1 MEKIQF
7 QSLSFCHGRQ
17 YLDASVIFPG
27 VGHIWPNFLPAHND
41 VALVRNYQP
50 ISKPVCS
57 CNSAQPLAS
66 VWSTALEFL
75 VVADCLMGG
84 GQSYP
89 WEQNLIFMMI
99 FLALIVLLVGGQKP
113 KREHIRSSL
122 QYPILLVLYEMDSD
136 PQICTNTH
144 IVLDVRVWPGLRSQ
158 GDMAD

>member
-84 GQSYP
+84 RAELSMRTEFNFYDD
-89 WEQNLIFMMI
+89 IFSFDCI
-99 FLALIVLLVGGQKP
+99 ISWGTKTKKRTYQIKP
-113 KREHIRSSL
+113 SVSHITGTL
-122 QYPILLVLYEMDSD
+122 WD
-136 PQICTNTH
+136 
-144 IVLDVRVWPGLRSQ
+144 GLRSTNLHQ
-158 GDMAD
+158 YSYSLRCQSMTRT